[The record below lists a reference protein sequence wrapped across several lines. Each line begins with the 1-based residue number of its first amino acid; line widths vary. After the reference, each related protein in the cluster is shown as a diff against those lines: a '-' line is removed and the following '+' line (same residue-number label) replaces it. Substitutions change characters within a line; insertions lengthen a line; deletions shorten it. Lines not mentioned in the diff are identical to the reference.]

1 MLSAPTVRWQECRDP
16 KAFPFE
22 GKGGPLAVD
31 EMDTQKS
38 GTLFADEL
46 RLRRIRGMERTSF
59 AGVRFCRSENRIFM
73 IKFTLLLHKNVLY
86 CM

>member
-1 MLSAPTVRWQECRDP
+1 MQRHRRNEAKRSGV
-16 KAFPFE
+16 
-22 GKGGPLAVD
+22 PLAVD
-31 EMDTQKS
+31 EVDTQKS

-46 RLRRIRGMERTSF
+46 RLQRIRGMERTSF
-59 AGVRFCRSENRIFM
+59 AGVRFYRSENRIFM